1 VDDGGEGGD
10 EADDGERGHDGEE
23 DLGGLPHVAAPH
35 GCFSN
40 LALSLPRWLALLWN
54 VLLRYHYRSFFLN
67 VSRRAAK
74 FID

>member
-35 GCFSN
+35 GCFST
-40 LALSLPRWLALLWN
+40 LFPGERWLALLWN
-54 VLLRYHYRSFFLN
+54 VLLH
-67 VSRRAAK
+67 RR
-74 FID
+74 